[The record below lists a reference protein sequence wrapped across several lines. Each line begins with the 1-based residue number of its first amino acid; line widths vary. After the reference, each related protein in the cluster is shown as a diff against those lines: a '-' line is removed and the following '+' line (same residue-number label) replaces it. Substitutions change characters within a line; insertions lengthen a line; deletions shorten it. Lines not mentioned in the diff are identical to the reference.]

1 MRLSQLTSLQ
11 SGAGENLLGKLALV
25 RFEAMTKMM
34 PVQEIVEQRFPN
46 SEAIATI
53 VKSAQDPAM
62 TTVPA
67 YAGAL
72 AKVVYGELVELLR
85 DAAILPAVI
94 PAANNYQFEGAS
106 LLLPVRLGTQL
117 DAAGGFR
124 AEGGPITVKGL
135 TFGSKTLTPKSLA
148 VILTATGEMLRRSTV
163 DLAAYFRNAMARDT
177 ARMLDQHFVGNS
189 APSAIAPAGAR
200 YGLAA
205 GDTRASTGATAAQI
219 TADIKAM
226 LSALTTAG
234 MGDPATTKWLVHPKN
249 AAALATLFTVSGS
262 RQFPETESGR
272 LAGYPVVVSTAVP
285 ADIVLLVDF
294 SHYAFAMGS
303 PEFLPTLVATV
314 HEENT
319 TPLPISAPGSPNTV
333 AAPTRSFFQTES
345 WALRMVMEADWLKLT
360 DVGPVQEL
368 TGVAWA

>member
-11 SGAGENLLGKLALV
+11 SGSGENLLGKLALV

-34 PVQEIVEQRFPN
+34 PVQEIVEQRFPH
-46 SEAIATI
+46 SEAVATI

-72 AKVVYGELVELLR
+72 AKVVYGELVDLLR
-85 DAAILPAVI
+85 DAAILPTVI

-148 VILTATGEMLRRSTV
+148 TILTATGEMLRRSSV
-163 DLAAYFRNAMARDT
+163 DLAAYFRNAMAKDT

-205 GDTRASTGATAAQI
+205 GDTRASTGATASAI
-219 TADIKAM
+219 VTDVKAM

-285 ADIVLLVDF
+285 TDIVLLIDF
-294 SHYAFAMGS
+294 SQYAFAMGS

-314 HEENT
+314 HEEDT
-319 TPLPISAPGSPNTV
+319 TPLPISAPGAPNTV

-345 WALRMVMEADWLKLT
+345 WAIRMVADVDWLKLT

-368 TGVAWA
+368 TGVAWV